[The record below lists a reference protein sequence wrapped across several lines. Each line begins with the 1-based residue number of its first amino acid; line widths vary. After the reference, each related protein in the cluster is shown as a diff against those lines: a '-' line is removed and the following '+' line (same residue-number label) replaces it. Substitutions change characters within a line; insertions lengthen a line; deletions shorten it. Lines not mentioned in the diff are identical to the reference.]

1 MATKSTELRRLM
13 QENAQLFRLEQQI
26 RTTGGDVRRDLDAA
40 FEVVGIAP
48 RRVLPELTSHFAGP
62 QGTVVHLPVHVSDSD
77 GGRQSLFALGP
88 GQETVA
94 GLYIVQGKLYE
105 RRVRKRNGT
114 NAIRVGDAFTETI
127 TDMAGKPAQ
136 THAYTVRA
144 VGVTTG
150 ALYLESMTAEGD
162 LETGDLVN
170 DGAGMCWFCN
180 MNSQWWCGFPCLPG
194 DFGDIFV

>member
-13 QENAQLFRLEQQI
+13 QGNAQLLRLEQHI
-26 RTTGGDVRRDLDAA
+26 LTTGGDVRRDLDAA
-40 FEVVGIAP
+40 FEAVGIAP

-62 QGTVVHLPVHVSDSD
+62 QGTVVHLPVHVSDRD

-88 GQETVA
+88 GQETIA
-94 GLYIVQGKLYE
+94 GLYMVQDHLYE
-105 RRVRKRNGT
+105 RRVTKRTGT
-114 NAIRVGDAFTETI
+114 DAVRVGDAFTETI
-127 TDMAGKPAQ
+127 TDMAGKQAQ
-136 THAYTVRA
+136 VHAYTVRA
-144 VGVTTG
+144 VGAKTG

-170 DGAGMCWFCN
+170 DGEGWCWFCN
-180 MNSQWWCGFPCLPG
+180 MGSQWWCGFPCLPG